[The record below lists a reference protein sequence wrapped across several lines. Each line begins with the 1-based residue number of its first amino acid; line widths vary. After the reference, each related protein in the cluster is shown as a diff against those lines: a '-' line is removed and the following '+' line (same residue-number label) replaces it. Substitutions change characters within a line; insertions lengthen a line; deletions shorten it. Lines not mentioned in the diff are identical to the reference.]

1 MWVTLF
7 LGNGLLMCLYS
18 QEWYAVQNCPR
29 TSVSREA
36 KMNFRSKADLLQA
49 TDLSCNLSSS
59 KRNSCR
65 SFLHMCHTRSRK
77 WYFAILCRRKSGTY
91 YFCNLKP
98 PRATTKCFARLCCR
112 SWSTFYSL
120 WQLELLGKG
129 WQYEQHS
136 LCNLMKRNNVVRQV
150 SQVCCSYFRA
160 RLCCTLT

>member
-1 MWVTLF
+1 MSFVFVKPSKRENVSQAWNIFMWVTLF

-112 SWSTFYSL
+112 S
-120 WQLELLGKG
+120 
-129 WQYEQHS
+129 
-136 LCNLMKRNNVVRQV
+136 
-150 SQVCCSYFRA
+150 
-160 RLCCTLT
+160 